1 MTDREI
7 VNKARR
13 RGMTI
18 FDFFGQNVISDLET
32 YKKIQAKLDEFEPL
46 IRADERIE
54 ILKEVYAWLSKK
66 TAVYACLNESDW
78 EALKK
83 GEMPNDIPTK

>member
-1 MTDREI
+1 MTDRET

-13 RGMTI
+13 RKISI
-18 FDFFGQNVISDLET
+18 FDFFSQYAIDGTPYDEAQVL
-32 YKKIQAKLDEFEPL
+32 LDECVPL
-46 IRADERIE
+46 VRADERIKT
-54 ILKEVYAWLSKK
+54 LKEVYAWLSKE
-66 TAVYACLNESDW
+66 TTICGCLNESDW

>member
-7 VNKARR
+7 VNRAGRKK
-13 RGMTI
+13 MTI
-18 FDFFGQNVISDLET
+18 FDFFGQNVLTDLQIRKEV
-32 YKKIQAKLDEFEPL
+32 QANLDECEPL
-46 IRADERIE
+46 IRADERIQV
-54 ILKEVYAWLSKK
+54 LQEVYAWLSKK
-66 TAVYACLNESDW
+66 TTVYACLNESDW